1 MSPAYYGNAVGVTR
15 WTTTESFIGGVKVG
29 EWDSEKKYKKYSMT
43 ACPLCKRSKK
53 QGRIQT
59 IALCSCGKDLSK
71 VNVKNYKDFAS
82 MAKSQKIPMPTKPA
96 KDDFFWTKLLYEKRN
111 NWQWDSK
118 NKAKLL
124 EQALNDKYDL
134 EGAHY
139 GRDRESD

>member
-1 MSPAYYGNAVGVTR
+1 M
-15 WTTTESFIGGVKVG
+15 KVG

-59 IALCSCGKDLSK
+59 IAPCSCGKDLSK
-71 VNVKNYKDFAS
+71 VNAKNNKDFAS
-82 MAKSQKIPMPTKPA
+82 MARSQKIPMPTKPT

-118 NKAKLL
+118 NKDKLL

-139 GRDRESD
+139 GRDRKSD